1 MASLGVREQARP
13 EGRENAVDQLGD
25 QLCAVLG
32 LGKDEDHACGLLV
45 LLAGDNDAGD
55 RVAVLAR
62 RQGDPLTGNRGCWLD
77 YALEAAVIEVVL
89 DPQSPRHA
97 ALGAVHLP
105 PDVGGDRQPA
115 QFRQQAPVVGTEGPG
130 AVRVQVAEA
139 VQSVG
144 DALRVETGRG
154 EDDKDAAVAVDPVHR
169 VLHVQHG
176 SGSRVDQAIRC

>member
-1 MASLGVREQARP
+1 VASLGVREQARP

-25 QLCAVLG
+25 QLCAVLD

-97 ALGAVHLP
+97 ALRDVHLP
-105 PDVGGDRQPA
+105 PDVGGADSQRNSDSRHQLS
-115 QFRQQAPVVGTEGPG
+115 APRGREPYGSRSPK
-130 AVRVQVAEA
+130 R
-139 VQSVG
+139 SR
-144 DALRVETGRG
+144 ALVMHCGSKR
-154 EDDKDAAVAVDPVHR
+154 AVAKTIKTPPW
-169 VLHVQHG
+169 L
-176 SGSRVDQAIRC
+176 